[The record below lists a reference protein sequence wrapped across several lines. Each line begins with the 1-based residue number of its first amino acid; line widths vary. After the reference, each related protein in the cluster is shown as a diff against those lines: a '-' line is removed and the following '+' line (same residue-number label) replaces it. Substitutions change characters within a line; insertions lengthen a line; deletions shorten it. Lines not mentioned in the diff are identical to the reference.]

1 MSVPP
6 CRQLPLNTQEVR
18 TLLKAR
24 GIRITAQRVSIAKV
38 LFAQLQ
44 HLSAADLLQGVHQ
57 GDFKHVSRATVYN
70 TLNLFVS
77 RGLVNEVHVGSR
89 CVFYDN
95 NMEPHHHIYDEDTG
109 VLCDLNLSKVQ
120 CVVDPD
126 SLPSG
131 TVQVGT
137 DVTIRVRRKHSP

>member
-1 MSVPP
+1 MFRTPLRASQGARQAARVAAQGCSGRTRPLQTTAVRFTYP
-6 CRQLPLNTQEVR
+6 CS
-18 TLLKAR
+18 
-24 GIRITAQRVSIAKV
+24 GTAALILHRY
-38 LFAQLQ
+38 
-44 HLSAADLLQGVHQ
+44 
-57 GDFKHVSRATVYN
+57 R
-70 TLNLFVS
+70 FVS